1 MNGIRERPSCAGE
14 GAGCKQKEERMMK
27 EKNSAAGMVPAGA
40 GTAARK
46 AKSEWGK
53 IIWPDRNQVRAVSVA
68 AAAATAAVAV
78 LSAVIDSGMM
88 AVFSRL
94 LGI

>member
-1 MNGIRERPSCAGE
+1 
-14 GAGCKQKEERMMK
+14 MK
-27 EKNSAAGMVPAGA
+27 EKNSAAGMMPAGA
-40 GTAARK
+40 ETAARK

-53 IIWPDRNQVRAVSVA
+53 IIWPDRNQVKAVSVA
-68 AAAATAAVAV
+68 AAAATVAAAV

>member
-1 MNGIRERPSCAGE
+1 
-14 GAGCKQKEERMMK
+14 MK
-27 EKNSAAGMVPAGA
+27 EKNSAAGMMPAGA

-53 IIWPDRNQVRAVSVA
+53 IIWPDRNRVMAVSVA
-68 AAAATAAVAV
+68 TAVAAAAVAV
-78 LSAVIDSGMM
+78 LSAAIDSGMM